1 MRYIRLVRES
11 FQVEGQFG
19 SHVSLVFEPLREPI
33 WRLGRHLGSIG
44 VPPVVLK
51 PFLRVLLEGLDFL
64 HSECGII
71 HTDLKADNLLVA
83 FEDAT
88 VIPDY
93 VRQQTLDPPVNVFR
107 HGRPVWQSRP
117 DFGPLKKGTGL
128 LKISDF
134 SAAVSGNVPRAH
146 THDIQP
152 LPFCAPEVL
161 RKAGWTYSADI
172 WNLGTMV
179 STAILCLK
187 WQMTY

>member
-1 MRYIRLVRES
+1 MRYIRLVQVS
-11 FQVEGQFG
+11 FQLEG
-19 SHVSLVFEPLREPI
+19 HVCRVFEPLRERI

-44 VPPVVLK
+44 VSPVVLK

-71 HTDLKADNLLVA
+71 HTDLKADNLLIA

-88 VIPDY
+88 VIRVY
-93 VRQQTLDPPVNVFR
+93 VRQQELDPPLHAVR
-107 HGRPVWQSRP
+107 DGHPVWQSRP
-117 DFGPLKKGTGL
+117 DFGPLKTGTGL

-152 LPFCAPEVL
+152 QPFCAPEVL
-161 RKAGWTYSADI
+161 LKAGWKYSADI
-172 WNLGTMV
+172 WNLRTMV
-179 STAILCLK
+179 SAIYCA
-187 WQMTY
+187 